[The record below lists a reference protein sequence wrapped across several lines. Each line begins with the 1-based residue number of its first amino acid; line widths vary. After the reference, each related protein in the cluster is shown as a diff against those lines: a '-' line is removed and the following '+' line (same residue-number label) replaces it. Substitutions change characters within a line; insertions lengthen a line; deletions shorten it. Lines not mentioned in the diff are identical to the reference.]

1 LNEKEKKEKS
11 RKVVE
16 VDQSR
21 NEIFLTHPDSKKKKQ
36 FTFDYTYDE
45 NSKQEEV
52 YQMCAFRIVESVLE
66 GYNGT
71 IFAYGQ
77 TGTGKTFTME
87 GQTHVSENR
96 GIIPRT
102 FDQIFKTIDGT
113 ADKQFLVS
121 ISILELYN
129 EDVFD
134 LLIAK
139 KSKLNLRERPGE
151 GFFVENL
158 STRDI
163 KSSKECL
170 EVLLMGSKNRTQAST
185 MMNKG
190 MLNSQCLPD
199 PTVFFRLPL
208 KVQRKTNK
216 ETL

>member
-1 LNEKEKKEKS
+1 MSECIKVAVRCRPLNDKENKEHSK
-11 RKVVE
+11 KVVS

-21 NEIFLTHPDSKKKKQ
+21 NEIFLTHPQSSKKKQ

-87 GQTHVSENR
+87 GQTAVAENR

-113 ADKQFLVS
+113 AEKQFLVS

-134 LLIAK
+134 LLVAK

-163 KSSKECL
+163 QSPKQCL
-170 EVLLMGSKNRTQAST
+170 DVLHEGSRNRTQAAT

-190 MLNSQCLPD
+190 KSLNPSVLQ
-199 PTVFFRLPL
+199 VA
-208 KVQRKTNK
+208 
-216 ETL
+216 

>member
-1 LNEKEKKEKS
+1 MSESIKVAVRCRPLNDKEKKEQSKQ
-11 RKVVE
+11 VVQ

-21 NEIFLTHPDSKKKKQ
+21 NEIFLTHPIANKKKQ

-45 NSKQEEV
+45 KSRQEEV
-52 YQMCAFRIVESVLE
+52 YQMCAFRIVESVLQ

-87 GQTHVSENR
+87 GDSRNKELM

-102 FDQIFKTIDGT
+102 FEQIFGTIDGT
-113 ADKQFLVS
+113 GDKQFLVS

-129 EDVFD
+129 EDIFD
-134 LLIAK
+134 LLKKK
-139 KSKLNLRERPGE
+139 KSKLSLRERPGE
-151 GFFVENL
+151 GFFVKDL
-158 STRDI
+158 SARDI

-170 EVLLMGSKNRTQAST
+170 EVLLEGSKNRTQAAT

-190 MLNSQCLPD
+190 I
-199 PTVFFRLPL
+199 F
-208 KVQRKTNK
+208 
-216 ETL
+216 

>member
-1 LNEKEKKEKS
+1 MSECIKVAVRCRPLNPKEIKQNCS
-11 RKVVE
+11 KVIK

-21 NEIFLTHPDSKKKKQ
+21 NEIFLNHPKNKKKKQ

-45 NSKQEEV
+45 KSKQEEV

-87 GQTHVSENR
+87 GNCKNPEER

-102 FDQIFKTIDGT
+102 FDQIFGTIDGT
-113 ADKQFLVS
+113 KDKQFLVS

-129 EDVFD
+129 EEIFD
-134 LLIAK
+134 LLVSK
-139 KSKLNLRERPGE
+139 KTKLSLRERPGE
-151 GFFVENL
+151 GFFVKDL

-170 EVLLMGSKNRTQAST
+170 EVLYEGSRNRTQAST
-185 MMNKG
+185 QMNKG
-190 MLNSQCLPD
+190 S
-199 PTVFFRLPL
+199 F
-208 KVQRKTNK
+208 
-216 ETL
+216 